1 MDELKDLSD
10 EGEHDIVISV
20 ISPRT
25 RSNIMR
31 QKKWDWMFMDQQR
44 VSWNA

>member
-10 EGEHDIVISV
+10 EGEHDIEISM

-25 RSNIMR
+25 RSSIT
-31 QKKWDWMFMDQQR
+31 
-44 VSWNA
+44 